1 MMSFTNDPYSEDY
14 EEEYDESTN
23 TNVSKEESAKED
35 DVWNDFS
42 DNEDVSKS
50 FFACEDCDYRWE
62 DYYEDSEVKEENEDR
77 VYTCPMCGSIS
88 VSPL

>member
-1 MMSFTNDPYSEDY
+1 MSFTNDPYSENY
-14 EEEYDESTN
+14 EDEYDEESN
-23 TNVSKEESAKED
+23 EEKNKEEDAED

-42 DNEDVSKS
+42 DNEDASKS

-62 DYYEDSEVKEENEDR
+62 DYYAESGTKEENEER
-77 VYTCPMCGSIS
+77 VITCPMCGSIS